1 MKLAECQEQF
11 WRLATRADEERDAGR
26 ILVGTDELGAE
37 ERIRI
42 YANMFI
48 WRQIDALREDFP
60 KLAALLG
67 DEGFYQVAERYLAAH
82 PSTHPSLSRL
92 GDGLPTWL
100 DQDQGRRPDLADLAR
115 LELARNLVFDEA
127 EVELAKPELLREVPQ
142 DAVPELRLE
151 LAPSVRL
158 LSLAHDSTAA
168 WKQIEDGFPAPPP
181 QPGRAWVAVWRKG
194 YDVFHIR
201 LEADEARAL
210 RGLQAGEPLGV
221 VCEAFSD
228 RPDAVDAAFRAVTS
242 WFVEGWIREPP
253 GGSRQ

>member
-100 DQDQGRRPDLADLAR
+100 DQDQGRIGHQLNRGLKAVNRHVRNEVPSGLEVGGAQDETEPDLEQEAQAVLEGRGDDLFRVRQRPQQAFDAR
-115 LELARNLVFDEA
+115 ERLVN
-127 EVELAKPELLREVPQ
+127 
-142 DAVPELRLE
+142 RLDPVHVVSG
-151 LAPSVRL
+151 LTVAPS
-158 LSLAHDSTAA
+158 
-168 WKQIEDGFPAPPP
+168 W
-181 QPGRAWVAVWRKG
+181 
-194 YDVFHIR
+194 
-201 LEADEARAL
+201 
-210 RGLQAGEPLGV
+210 
-221 VCEAFSD
+221 
-228 RPDAVDAAFRAVTS
+228 
-242 WFVEGWIREPP
+242 
-253 GGSRQ
+253 